1 MLFLAEPILS
11 AYFCA
16 SSEAQPGLS
25 IWPERLATAQH
36 RVAVA
41 VAGAHACCKCGYV
54 QGLAKG
60 ETPTCPQYPGTAWV
74 LACDAKREA

>member
-1 MLFLAEPILS
+1 MTLYQQRLHPCFVFMLFLTEPILS

-41 VAGAHACCKCGYV
+41 GAHEC
-54 QGLAKG
+54 
-60 ETPTCPQYPGTAWV
+60 
-74 LACDAKREA
+74 

>member
-16 SSEAQPGLS
+16 SSEAQPVLS

-41 VAGAHACCKCGYV
+41 GGHTCCKYGHV
-54 QGLAKG
+54 QELAKG
-60 ETPTCPQYPGTAWV
+60 ETPTCPQYSGTAWV
-74 LACDAKREA
+74 LAYDAKREA